1 MSGLLI
7 SLKPNEKFLVNG
19 TLLSNGP
26 KRGQIQVGN
35 DVNVLRLSDAL
46 HPDDVTTPLKRIY
59 YTTQL
64 ILSCDAK
71 ATDVASEIDRG
82 LDNLVSVFENTP
94 ILKIIE
100 KSRRA
105 ASGGRYYSLL
115 NSLKTLLKLEDDL
128 LARAVSTPQGVH
140 IQTGVTQSRQAMS
153 A

>member
-19 TLLSNGP
+19 TLIANGP

-35 DVNVLRLSDAL
+35 NVNILRLSDAI
-46 HPDDVTTPLKRIY
+46 HPDQATTPLKRIY
-59 YTTQL
+59 YATQI

-71 ATDVASEIDRG
+71 AEDVEADIQAG
-82 LDNLVSVFENTP
+82 LKDLAVVFENTP
-94 ILKIIE
+94 ILKVIE
-100 KSRRA
+100 KAMRA

-115 NSLKTLLKLEDDL
+115 NALKTLLKLEDDL
-128 LARAVSTPQGVH
+128 LGRCVAHNQIDYVNATADKPH
-140 IQTGVTQSRQAMS
+140 MAMS